1 MFIEEPKIHV
11 SFHTPA
17 HSGEAYKGRD
27 FFAADITELSFS
39 DNLLS
44 PEKELKKLNAAWAE
58 ALSLPYAYLT
68 TGGATTALRIA
79 MSAVKG
85 SILILGG
92 AHVSVWNILKA
103 RGGRHYFAK
112 DVKSARENLD
122 GADISLVVA
131 TYPDYYGNA
140 ESLAETKALAMSLGA
155 ALLVDSSH
163 GSHFALCDDL
173 PLSASGYAD
182 LVVYSLHKTLPVM
195 TGGALVSAKPE
206 YRDKIAVGVKTEQST
221 SPSYA
226 VIKSFEYA
234 LDEIKNFPKKYA
246 EIFETLGYFKEDLT
260 GTPFSVVKNDDPTR
274 LVIDSP
280 FDASAVSSKL
290 EEAGI
295 YCEAQAGG
303 KLVFIVTPYNM
314 KYLSYLAL
322 TLKSITELPPKKER
336 RAPDVP
342 PVKVFDFNG
351 CDFVLKKPTESIG
364 DRLYLEI
371 GEYPPATPVW
381 FFGDEITEDTVEYI
395 GSSPSGLF
403 GLVNGKVAVIK

>member
-1 MFIEEPKIHV
+1 MFIKEPKTHV

-27 FFAADITELSFS
+27 FFAADITELSYS

-68 TGGATTALRIA
+68 TGGATAALRIA
-79 MSAVKG
+79 ISAVKG
-85 SILILGG
+85 SVLVLGG
-92 AHVSVWNILKA
+92 AHVSVWNILKS

-112 DVKSARENLD
+112 DAKTAREKLD

-131 TYPDYYGNA
+131 TYPDYFGNA
-140 ESLAETKALAMSLGA
+140 QSLAETKALAMSFGA

-173 PLSASGYAD
+173 PLSASQYAD

-195 TGGALVSAKPE
+195 TGGALISAKPE
-206 YRDKIAVGVKTEQST
+206 YRDRLSVGVKTEQST

-226 VIKSFEYA
+226 VIRSFEYA
-234 LDEIKNFPKKYA
+234 LEEIKNFPKKYA
-246 EIFETLGYFKEDLT
+246 EIFETLSYFRDDLI
-260 GTPFSVVKNDDPTR
+260 GTPFTVVKNDDPTR
-274 LVIDSP
+274 LVVESP
-280 FDASAVSSKL
+280 FDSAAVSAKL

-295 YCEAQAGG
+295 YCEAQGNG

-322 TLKSITELPPKKER
+322 ILKSIKDLPPKKER
-336 RAPDVP
+336 RVP
-342 PVKVFDFNG
+342 QVCDVKVFDFDG
-351 CDFVLKKPTESIG
+351 SDFVLKKPSDAIG

-381 FFGDEITEDTVEYI
+381 FYGDEVTEETVEYI
-395 GSSPSGLF
+395 ESSSGLF

>member
-1 MFIEEPKIHV
+1 MFIKEPQIHV

-27 FFAADITELSFS
+27 FFTADITELSYS

-68 TGGATTALRIA
+68 TGGATAALRIA
-79 MSAVKG
+79 MAAVKG
-85 SILILGG
+85 SVLVLGG
-92 AHVSVWNILKA
+92 AHVSVWNILKS

-112 DVKSARENLD
+112 DVKSAREKLG

-140 ESLAETKALAMSLGA
+140 ASLAETKALAMSLGA

-163 GSHFALCDDL
+163 GSHFALCDEL
-173 PLSASGYAD
+173 PLSASQYAD

-206 YRDKIAVGVKTEQST
+206 YRDAISVRVGTEQST

-226 VIKSFEYA
+226 VIRSFEYA
-234 LDEIKNFPKKYA
+234 LEEIKNFPKKYS
-246 EIFETLGYFKEDLT
+246 EIFETLTYFKEDLT

-274 LVIDSP
+274 LVVESP
-280 FDASAVSSKL
+280 FDSAAVAAKL

-295 YCEAQAGG
+295 YCEAAGFG

-314 KYLSYLAL
+314 KYLSYLAM
-322 TLKSITELPPKKER
+322 TLKSITGLPPKKER
-336 RAPDVP
+336 RVP
-342 PVKVFDFNG
+342 ESDAVRVFDFDG
-351 CDFVLKKPTESIG
+351 RDFVLKKPSDAVG

-381 FFGDEITEDTVEYI
+381 FYGDEVTEETVEYI
-395 GSSPSGLF
+395 EASPSGLF
-403 GLVNGKVAVIK
+403 GLVNGRVAVIK